1 MREWFVQLHYRSFR
15 NACNAVGERPRSPVR
30 ARHAGL
36 VERVHSAPPAVCT
49 AEAAACVRVDKASF
63 ARSPK
68 CNTLVDH
75 RHALVL
81 EHTCARLI
89 DLLLGSSQDHHPGTR
104 QVPRGC
110 RIDPPGAALTHQPTL
125 SHALQPDNRT
135 CTECRRRPSATAI
148 QLAFDPCNA
157 ASLGCSLLA
166 SRSSVGVGQP
176 HMCARP

>member
-1 MREWFVQLHYRSFR
+1 MHYIKFR

-81 EHTCARLI
+81 EQMRARVI

-104 QVPRGC
+104 QVPRHRRDDVLGDDLAHC
-110 RIDPPGAALTHQPTL
+110 HTR
-125 SHALQPDNRT
+125 SHTLQPDRNLRAP
-135 CTECRRRPSATAI
+135 CRRTLSATAY
-148 QLAFDPCNA
+148 QLAIDACNA
-157 ASLGCSLLA
+157 AWLGGSVLA
-166 SRSSVGVGQP
+166 TSSKPSTHSAP
-176 HMCARP
+176 HVHHRGAI